1 MKKLLGTPHYLF
13 FLFVLAAL
21 PLLSACSMETDSA
34 SAAQMDFL
42 LSEDA
47 ADVVESDISQEESIA
62 DEAAVSETETFE
74 AAIPEA
80 DVPEAAV
87 PEADA
92 PEQAAPNNGSGY
104 GANGNGYS
112 ANGNGQ
118 AAPGTSPGT
127 GTHIIPEGDLTEF
140 EVEALLYM
148 REEEKLARDVYLT
161 LFEVWGTPVFSNI
174 AASEQAHMDSV
185 AYLLESYGLQDPAA
199 GKDTGVFEN
208 DELQALYDQLV
219 AQGRGSLQDALL
231 VGTAVEE
238 IDIIDLQENLA
249 ATGNTA
255 IIQTFE
261 NLLRGSVNHLNAF
274 VMNYERQTG
283 TTYAPQ
289 VMSQEAY
296 NALVNT
302 TSGPGNGAGGGNS
315 SGGAGGNGGGGYS
328 SGGNGSGAGN
338 GGGGQGYG
346 NGNGRGRSS

>member
-1 MKKLLGTPHYLF
+1 MKKLLGTPYYLF

-34 SAAQMDFL
+34 SAAQMDLL

-47 ADVVESDISQEESIA
+47 ADVVESDISQEESTA
-62 DEAAVSETETFE
+62 DEVVVSETAPVETG
-74 AAIPEA
+74 A
-80 DVPEAAV
+80 VEAAV
-87 PEADA
+87 PGADVPA
-92 PEQAAPNNGSGY
+92 QAAPDNGSGN
-104 GANGNGYS
+104 GANGNGYG

-127 GTHIIPEGDLTEF
+127 GTHIIPEGELSES
-140 EVEALLYM
+140 EVDALLFM

-161 LFEVWGTPVFSNI
+161 LYEVWGTPVFSNI

-231 VGTAVEE
+231 VGTAIEE
-238 IDIIDLQENLA
+238 IDIVDLQENLA

-255 IIQTFE
+255 IVQTFE

-315 SGGAGGNGGGGYS
+315 SGGAGGNGDGFS

-338 GGGGQGYG
+338 GGRGQGYG
-346 NGNGRGRSS
+346 NGNGRGRSG